1 MGKIDVCIEADADVR
16 RDQQILNERMQLIA
30 DDLRL
35 LMEEHQRL
43 AHRALGVV
51 EAPGTATSSF
61 SFLPGERGDAGASGS
76 GAGGQRTPA
85 ARHVPGG

>member
-35 LMEEHQRL
+35 LM
-43 AHRALGVV
+43 ALRQ
-51 EAPGTATSSF
+51 AISTDF
-61 SFLPGERGDAGASGS
+61 D
-76 GAGGQRTPA
+76 
-85 ARHVPGG
+85 